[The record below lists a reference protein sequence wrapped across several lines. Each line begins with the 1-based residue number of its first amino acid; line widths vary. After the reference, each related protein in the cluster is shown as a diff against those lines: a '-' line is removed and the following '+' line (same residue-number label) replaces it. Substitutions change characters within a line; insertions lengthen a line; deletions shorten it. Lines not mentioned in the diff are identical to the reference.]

1 MITYQSTRGSKRELS
16 VEDVILSGVADD
28 KGLYLPN
35 STTLENLS
43 NLTQEDLSYED
54 FVKTIFISLDK
65 NSAKYVEDLSIYPGF
80 ENSPEPVLK
89 EIEENKYVMELFHGP
104 TKSFKDY
111 ALQPLGAIANRR
123 LDELDKRGL
132 VLVATSGDTGSAAIQ
147 AVKDSENID
156 VLKNKPI
163 KGYIQIIK
171 IIIASFIAII
181 IFAIITGQSVAYYIS
196 GLGAL
201 TAVLLLVFQDT
212 ILSFVASVQIGQ
224 NDIIKIGDWIE
235 VPEFGADGDV
245 VDIALHTVKVQNWDK
260 TITTIPTSKI
270 VNTSVKNWRAMSEY
284 GGRRIKRSILIDIS
298 SIKFLTA
305 EETVELQKLS
315 PIKSYISE
323 KNEELE
329 EFNKLNSESSNQLET
344 RRLTNIGTFRAYV
357 ENYLKQSQNLNTD
370 TMTFLVRQLPSSP
383 EGVPIEIYTF
393 TNTTEWVAYEKI
405 QSDIFDH
412 LFAILP
418 KFGLR
423 VFQSGVIEAVA
434 MKNLPFNQLDE

>member
-1 MITYQSTRGSKRELS
+1 MFNLTTNDVTNLFVLLGILFGVYIVLRLFVFPAIKKLASKTSTYLDDLFLDKKFLNRFSYVIVFVVFNFLQSAEQFNLSFFESEIFTRLLDALFSLAVGLS
-16 VEDVILSGVADD
+16 VLELLTVLNKLS
-28 KGLYLPN
+28 
-35 STTLENLS
+35 E
-43 NLTQEDLSYED
+43 
-54 FVKTIFISLDK
+54 TI
-65 NSAKYVEDLSIYPGF
+65 
-80 ENSPEPVLK
+80 
-89 EIEENKYVMELFHGP
+89 
-104 TKSFKDY
+104 
-111 ALQPLGAIANRR
+111 
-123 LDELDKRGL
+123 
-132 VLVATSGDTGSAAIQ
+132 
-147 AVKDSENID
+147 DS
-156 VLKNKPI
+156 LKNKPI
-163 KGYIQIIK
+163 KGYVQIVK
-171 IIIASFIAII
+171 IIVTSFIAII

-201 TAVLLLVFQDT
+201 TAVLLLIFQDT

-284 GGRRIKRSILIDIS
+284 GGRRIKRSLLIDIS
-298 SIKFLTA
+298 SIKFLN
-305 EETVELQKLS
+305 
-315 PIKSYISE
+315 
-323 KNEELE
+323 KNEIEELVKLAPLKKYITSKIE
-329 EFNKLNSESSNQLET
+329 EVDQYNSSIAESDNSQEI
-344 RRLTNIGTFRAYV
+344 RRLTNIGTYRAYV
-357 ENYLKQSQNLNTD
+357 ESYLKQNSNLNTD

-393 TNTTEWVAYEKI
+393 TNTTEWVKYEQI

-423 VFQSGVIEAVA
+423 VFQNGLLEAVA
-434 MKNLPFNQLDE
+434 MKNLPFNQIDE